1 MRPSSC
7 GQAAVKKVENTMYA
21 RNAQR
26 AEVVMTDDT
35 NDVIMIV
42 TDRFERRLT
51 EEVSKVRVDMAT
63 EFGKVRAE
71 MAQGFGSLRAEMV
84 DRNAELLKWGLI
96 FGATQTAALAA
107 VIAVLR

>member
-1 MRPSSC
+1 
-7 GQAAVKKVENTMYA
+7 
-21 RNAQR
+21 
-26 AEVVMTDDT
+26 MTDDT

-96 FGATQTAALAA
+96 FGATQTDALAA
-107 VIAVLR
+107 VTAFLRYSSSSSADIWPSVPVAFCIR